1 MLSMFLGFKAITSL
15 ARSPAEYAVMI
26 IRRCL
31 RLSVAL
37 KMFQTSS
44 WGSTVGK
51 FAYFSGKRKV
61 NADILPGY
69 VFVKESQTAQGT
81 GAAVIGYKSEIE
93 GGHYSFIRNLIVV
106 IIGCVIGATL
116 LGSLE
121 VLYLSKLLRKKPF
134 GVTLLIKTAI
144 YLMFMLFFISLVTLY
159 MYRSEI
165 SRPLLSGDVFKLYID
180 YLFSARIV
188 MTFIYWGIACMSALF
203 ILQVSDKFGQGV
215 LISFLLGKYHRPK
228 EDDRIFMFMDLK
240 SSTTYAEKLGH
251 IKYSQFIQDCFFD
264 ITDVIT
270 KYDAKIYQYVG
281 DEVVLSWN
289 IKEGIEN
296 GHCIKTFF
304 AYDSL
309 IQSKKKY
316 YKDKYGIIPE
326 FKAGLHL
333 GKVTVAEVG
342 EIKKELAY
350 HGDVLNT
357 AARIQGKCNEFKK
370 GLLVSEPMKAVL
382 EKQHLFD
389 FSGLG
394 DVSLKGKAKSL
405 TLYEVKPV

>member
-1 MLSMFLGFKAITSL
+1 MRKIQFYKIIFLICFWLFCAIFITFHDSAVLGFK
-15 ARSPAEYAVMI
+15 
-26 IRRCL
+26 
-31 RLSVAL
+31 
-37 KMFQTSS
+37 
-44 WGSTVGK
+44 
-51 FAYFSGKRKV
+51 
-61 NADILPGY
+61 
-69 VFVKESQTAQGT
+69 
-81 GAAVIGYKSEIE
+81 SEIV
-93 GGHYSFIRNLIVV
+93 GGHYSFLRNLIAV
-106 IIGCVIGATL
+106 IITCAIGATL

-134 GVTLLIKTAI
+134 GITLLIKTAI
-144 YLMFMLFFISLVTLY
+144 YLMFMLFFISMVTLY
-159 MYRSEI
+159 MYSSEI
-165 SRPLLSGDVFKLYID
+165 NKPLLSADVLKLYVD
-180 YLFSARIV
+180 FLFSARIV

-264 ITDVIT
+264 ITDVIA

-281 DEVVLSWN
+281 DEVVLSWS
-289 IKEGIEN
+289 IKEGIEQ
-296 GHCIKTFF
+296 GHCINTFF
-304 AYDSL
+304 AYDTL
-309 IQSKKKY
+309 IKSKKNY
-316 YKDKYGIIPE
+316 YQNKYGIIPE

-357 AARIQGKCNEFKK
+357 AARIQGKCNDFQKR
-370 GLLVSEPMKAVL
+370 LLISESMKTKL
-382 EKQHLFD
+382 ENQHLFD
-389 FSGLG
+389 FSGIG
-394 DVSLKGKAKSL
+394 DVSLKGKSKSL
-405 TLYEVKPV
+405 SLYAVNPV

>member
-1 MLSMFLGFKAITSL
+1 MRKIQFYKIIFLICFWVFCNIFITFYDASVFGF
-15 ARSPAEYAVMI
+15 
-26 IRRCL
+26 
-31 RLSVAL
+31 
-37 KMFQTSS
+37 
-44 WGSTVGK
+44 
-51 FAYFSGKRKV
+51 
-61 NADILPGY
+61 
-69 VFVKESQTAQGT
+69 
-81 GAAVIGYKSEIE
+81 KSEIE
-93 GGHYSFIRNLIVV
+93 GEHYSFLRILIA
-106 IIGCVIGATL
+106 GSLNCVIGGTL

-134 GVTLLIKTAI
+134 GITLLIKTAT
-144 YLMFMLFFISLVTLY
+144 YLMFMLFFISMYTLY
-159 MYRSEI
+159 TYSSEI
-165 SRPLLSGDVFKLYID
+165 NKPLLSGDVLKLYVD
-180 YLFSARIV
+180 YLFSARLV
-188 MTFIYWGIACMSALF
+188 MEIIFWSIACMAALF

-281 DEVVLSWN
+281 DEVVLSWS
-289 IKEGIEN
+289 IKEGIEH
-296 GHCIKTFF
+296 GHCINTFF
-304 AYDSL
+304 AYDAL
-309 IQSKKKY
+309 IKSKRNY
-316 YKDKYGIIPE
+316 YENEYGIIPE

-357 AARIQGKCNEFKK
+357 AARIQGKCNDFQKR
-370 GLLVSEPMKAVL
+370 LLISESMKTKL
-382 EKQHLFD
+382 ENQHLFD
-389 FSGLG
+389 FLGIG
-394 DVSLKGKAKSL
+394 DVSLKGKAKAL
-405 TLYEVKPV
+405 NLYEVKPV

>member
-1 MLSMFLGFKAITSL
+1 MRKIQFYKIIFLICFWLFCAIFITFYDASVLGF
-15 ARSPAEYAVMI
+15 
-26 IRRCL
+26 
-31 RLSVAL
+31 
-37 KMFQTSS
+37 
-44 WGSTVGK
+44 
-51 FAYFSGKRKV
+51 
-61 NADILPGY
+61 
-69 VFVKESQTAQGT
+69 
-81 GAAVIGYKSEIE
+81 KSEIE
-93 GGHYSFIRNLIVV
+93 GEHYSFLRNLIAG
-106 IIGCVIGATL
+106 IINCIIGATL

-134 GVTLLIKTAI
+134 GITLLIKTVI
-144 YLMFMLFFISLVTLY
+144 YLMFMLFFISMVTLY
-159 MYRSEI
+159 MYSSEI
-165 SRPLLSGDVFKLYID
+165 NKPMLSTDVLILYVDFLL
-180 YLFSARIV
+180 SARIV

-281 DEVVLSWN
+281 DEVVLSWS
-289 IKEGIEN
+289 IKEGIEH
-296 GHCIKTFF
+296 GHCVNTFF
-304 AYDSL
+304 AYDNL
-309 IQSKKKY
+309 IKSKNNY
-316 YKDKYGIIPE
+316 YQNKYGIIPE

-357 AARIQGKCNEFKK
+357 AARIQGKCNDFQKR
-370 GLLVSEPMKAVL
+370 LLISESMKAKL
-382 EKQHLFD
+382 GNQPHFK
-389 FSGLG
+389 FSSLG
-394 DVSLKGKAKSL
+394 DVILKGKAKSL
-405 TLYEVKPV
+405 NLYEINPV

>member
-1 MLSMFLGFKAITSL
+1 MRKIQFYKILFLICFWLFCAIFITFYDSAVLGF
-15 ARSPAEYAVMI
+15 
-26 IRRCL
+26 
-31 RLSVAL
+31 
-37 KMFQTSS
+37 
-44 WGSTVGK
+44 
-51 FAYFSGKRKV
+51 
-61 NADILPGY
+61 
-69 VFVKESQTAQGT
+69 
-81 GAAVIGYKSEIE
+81 KSEIE
-93 GGHYSFIRNLIVV
+93 GGHYSFLHNLLAV
-106 IIGCVIGATL
+106 ILTCAIGATL

-134 GVTLLIKTAI
+134 GITLLIKTVI
-144 YLMFMLFFISLVTLY
+144 YLMFMLFFISMVTLY
-159 MYRSEI
+159 MYSSEI
-165 SRPLLSGDVFKLYID
+165 NKPMLSTDVLILYVDFLL
-180 YLFSARIV
+180 SARIV

-264 ITDVIT
+264 ITDVIS

-281 DEVVLSWN
+281 DEVVLSWS
-289 IKEGIEN
+289 IKEGIEH
-296 GHCIKTFF
+296 GHCINTFF

-309 IQSKKKY
+309 LKSKKNY
-316 YKDKYGIIPE
+316 YQNKYGIIPE

-357 AARIQGKCNEFKK
+357 VARIQGKCNDFQKRLLISESMKTKLENQPHFEF
-370 GLLVSEPMKAVL
+370 SI
-382 EKQHLFD
+382 
-389 FSGLG
+389 LG
-394 DVSLKGKAKSL
+394 DVILKGKAKSL
-405 TLYEVKPV
+405 NLYAVNPV

>member
-1 MLSMFLGFKAITSL
+1 MRKIHFYKIVFLVSYWIFCGIFIVFYDASILGF
-15 ARSPAEYAVMI
+15 
-26 IRRCL
+26 
-31 RLSVAL
+31 
-37 KMFQTSS
+37 
-44 WGSTVGK
+44 
-51 FAYFSGKRKV
+51 
-61 NADILPGY
+61 
-69 VFVKESQTAQGT
+69 
-81 GAAVIGYKSEIE
+81 KSEIE
-93 GGHYSFIRNLIVV
+93 AENYNFLRNLIAV
-106 IIGCVIGATL
+106 IIVCGIGATL

-121 VLYLSKLLRKKPF
+121 VLYFSKLFRRKPF
-134 GVTLLIKTAI
+134 GVTLLLKTAI
-144 YLMFMLFFISLVTLY
+144 YLMTVTFFISAYTLY
-159 MYRSEI
+159 MYSSEI
-165 SRPLLSGDVFKLYID
+165 NKPVFSGDVIKLYID
-180 YLFSARIV
+180 FIFSFRIV
-188 MTFIYWGIACMSALF
+188 MTIIYWGITCILALF
-203 ILQVSDKFGQGV
+203 ILQVNDKFGQGV
-215 LISFLLGKYHRPK
+215 LLNFLLGKYHHPK
-228 EDDRIFMFMDLK
+228 EEDRIFMFMDLK
-240 SSTTYAEKLGH
+240 SSTTYAENLGH
-251 IKYSQFIQDCFFD
+251 IKYSQFLQDCFFD

-289 IKEGIEN
+289 MEEGIEN

-370 GLLVSEPMKAVL
+370 RLLVSEPMKVEL
-382 EKQHLFD
+382 EKQHLFN
-389 FSGLG
+389 FSNIGN
-394 DVSLKGKAKSL
+394 VSLRGKARQVN
-405 TLYEVKPV
+405 LYGVEQV